1 MGLIL
6 DTNFIIVAEREA
18 KRGITTTIDRFFEGR
33 SKESFYITFTVAGEL
48 ACGQSASPKR
58 DWERLCRPYPILPWS
73 GDVSWQYGEIYRAL
87 AAIGQLIGANDLWI
101 AATALVHGMGVVTNN
116 VEEFGRVPG
125 LTVVDY

>member
-18 KRGITTTIDRFFEGR
+18 KRGITTTIDRFFESR

-87 AAIGQLIGANDLWI
+87 VAIGQLIGANDMWI

-125 LTVVDY
+125 LTVVPY

>member
-18 KRGITTTIDRFFEGR
+18 KRGITTTIDRFFESR

-87 AAIGQLIGANDLWI
+87 AAKGQLIGANDLWI

>member
-18 KRGITTTIDRFFEGR
+18 KRGITTTIDRFFASR
-33 SKESFYITFTVAGEL
+33 AKESFCITFTVAGEL

-73 GDVSWQYGEIYRAL
+73 ADVSWQYGEIYRAL
-87 AAIGQLIGANDLWI
+87 AAKGQLIGANDMWI

-116 VEEFGRVPG
+116 VDEFSRVPG
-125 LTVVDY
+125 LVVLPY

>member
-18 KRGITTTIDRFFEGR
+18 KRGITTTIDRFFATR
-33 SKESFYITFTVAGEL
+33 TKESFYITFTVAGEL

-73 GDVSWQYGEIYRAL
+73 IEASWRYGEIYRAL
-87 AAIGQLIGANDLWI
+87 ATQGQLIGTNDMWI

-116 VEEFGRVPG
+116 VDEFSRVPG
-125 LTVVDY
+125 LTVVSY